1 MRSCREKCPDRLSP
15 LADRNE
21 LGHESRAERIP
32 GHRNRDCREYRTD
45 GSGLEVL
52 EPLYDTGAA
61 PCTAIASMQSA
72 RVKVKTQEKA
82 LVTMKLAMQPV
93 AEACE
98 T

>member
-1 MRSCREKCPDRLSP
+1 
-15 LADRNE
+15 
-21 LGHESRAERIP
+21 
-32 GHRNRDCREYRTD
+32 
-45 GSGLEVL
+45 VL